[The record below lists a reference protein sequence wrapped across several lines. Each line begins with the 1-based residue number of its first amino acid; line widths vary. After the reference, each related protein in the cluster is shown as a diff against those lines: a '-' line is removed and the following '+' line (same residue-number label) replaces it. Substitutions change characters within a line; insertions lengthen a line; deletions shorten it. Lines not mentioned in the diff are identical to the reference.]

1 MSIFKLVFRSLSFY
15 RTINLMVLLGV
26 ALTSAVL
33 SGALVVGDSVR
44 ESLRRNAEARLSG
57 IETALIGGERFFTA
71 SLADKLGSELAPV
84 LQVEGTV
91 TIRGGAKRS
100 NRVQII
106 GVDSRFWKLGENGKV
121 PESVEAGGDW
131 LVVNDILA
139 NRLDLGVGQPLIC
152 RVEIPGELSRDA
164 PLSGEAEQTQ
174 PFVGDISL
182 VVGAEQMG
190 RYSLRAEQVPSGTV
204 YLPLE
209 RLQTVLEKPG
219 KANLLLAPKGAG
231 LDLEKE
237 VLANWGLEDAA
248 MEIREVAGASA
259 GAGKFFQVFSPRIFL
274 EPETVDLVREEAR
287 GSDAILTYLANK
299 IRKGD
304 RLTPYSMVTGTSGNL
319 PSPVPDDLEDNEIV
333 LSQWLADDLSAKPG
347 DTVSLDYYVVES
359 GRRLVE
365 ESFDFVVHSIGK
377 IGEQGWDQSWT
388 PEFPGIFEVD
398 DLDEWEPGIP
408 IDRSL
413 IRDKDEDY
421 WDAHRAT
428 PKAFIS
434 LAAARELFGNRFGNS
449 TSVRFTAESLP
460 EYEENLLQSLDLGDA
475 GLSVRNLRKE
485 AEQAVGQS
493 LDFGSLFASMSFF
506 LIAAALVLT
515 ALIFIFGIESR
526 SSQIGL
532 LLATGFTAKKA
543 RQLFLIEAAILSV
556 AGALVGLVG
565 GWGYTRL
572 ALAGMSGAWRDAA
585 SGIEFVYHVKP
596 VTLVISF
603 AATVLLGLITVWLA
617 SRAVTRI
624 SPGRLIVGMAGE
636 PFARSKP
643 LLGTISF
650 WGLVIL
656 FLGGLG
662 LLLAPKVE
670 GSMGE
675 QGMFFGAGFCLTL
688 AGVCAT
694 ALWLRSIE
702 NPGGTINSLDALGRQ
717 NTVRRK
723 GRSLAVVGLMAA
735 GVFMVT
741 AINSFRLV
749 GERGAER
756 RDSGT
761 GGFSHVGESTLPI
774 YEDLND
780 SAGREKYGLDQFPAD
795 AFRIIPF
802 RVSDGDDASCL
813 NLNRA
818 QRPRLMGVNPAL
830 LTDGP
835 TPFSFT
841 SQIAPEEYGDWRVLE
856 WPNEDAIPAVVDMNT
871 ATYALQLKAGDDVGY
886 ENEDNQAFDVRLS
899 AFIGT
904 SILQGNLI
912 ISEEHFIRQY
922 PGSGGYRYFLLDC
935 EDRELAAKIAAHM
948 TRMFG
953 DRGLEMR
960 PAADRL
966 DEFNAVQNTYLSIFS
981 TLGGLGIL
989 LGTLGLAIVVG
1000 RNVMERRG
1008 QLGLMQAVGFTRRQV
1023 ARMVLSEHWFLH
1035 VSGVLIGIVA
1045 ALVAVAPKIFDRAS
1059 DLPWGLL
1066 VGVNLAILAGGILFC
1081 WIAARLAL
1089 KGKLLDA
1096 LRSE

>member
-1 MSIFKLVFRSLSFY
+1 MSIFKLVLRSLSYY

-26 ALTSAVL
+26 GLTSAVL

-57 IETALIGGERFFTA
+57 IENVLIGGERFFTA
-71 SLADKLGSELAPV
+71 ALADKLGSELAPV

-106 GVDSRFWKLGENGKV
+106 GVDSRFWKLSEDGDILGSAKTD
-121 PESVEAGGDW
+121 GDW
-131 LVVNDILA
+131 MAVNDILA
-139 NRLDLGVGQPLIC
+139 NRLDLEVGQPLIC

-174 PFVGDISL
+174 PFVGNISL
-182 VVGAEQMG
+182 VVGAGQMG

-209 RLQTVLEKPG
+209 RLQSVLEKPG
-219 KANLLLAPKGAG
+219 KANLLLSPKGAE

-237 VLANWGLEDAA
+237 VLANWELEDAA
-248 MEIREVAGASA
+248 MDIREGDGGPVT
-259 GAGKFFQVFSPRIFL
+259 GKFYQVFSPRIFL
-274 EPETVDLVREEAR
+274 EPDTVDLVREKASD
-287 GSDAILTYLANK
+287 SDAVLTYLANK

-304 RLTPYSMVTGTSGNL
+304 RLTPYSMVTGASGNL
-319 PSPVPDDLEDNEIV
+319 SSPLPEGLEDNEIV
-333 LSQWLADDLSAKPG
+333 LSEWLAEDLSAKPG
-347 DTVSLDYYVVES
+347 DVVSLDFYVVES

-421 WDAHRAT
+421 WDTYRAT
-428 PKAFIS
+428 PKAFIT
-434 LAAARELFGNRFGNS
+434 LATARELFGNRFGNS
-449 TSVRFTAESLP
+449 TSVRFKAESLP
-460 EYEENLLQSLDLGDA
+460 AYEENLLRSLDLGDV
-475 GLSVRNLRKE
+475 GLSVRNLRRE
-485 AEQAVGQS
+485 AELAVGQS

-506 LIAAALVLT
+506 LIVAALVLT

-565 GWGYTRL
+565 GWVYTRL
-572 ALAGMSGAWRDAA
+572 ALAGMSGAWQDAA

-596 VTLVISF
+596 VTLAISF
-603 AATVLLGLITVWLA
+603 AATVFLGLITVWLA

-624 SPGRLIVGMAGE
+624 NPGRLIVGMAGE
-636 PFARSKP
+636 PFARNKP

-656 FLGGLG
+656 FLAGLG
-662 LLLAPKVE
+662 LLVAPKVE

-688 AGVCAT
+688 AGVCAA

-702 NPGGTINSLDALGRQ
+702 SPGGTINSLDALGRQ

-780 SAGREKYGLDQFPAD
+780 PVGREKYGLEQFPAD

-818 QRPRLMGVNPAL
+818 QRPRLMGVNPIL
-830 LTDGP
+830 LTEGP

-841 SQIAPEEYGDWRVLE
+841 SQIAPEEYGEWRILD
-856 WPNEDAIPAVVDMNT
+856 WPNDEAIPAVVDMNT
-871 ATYALQLKAGDDVGY
+871 ATYALQLKAGDEVGY
-886 ENEDNQAFDVRLS
+886 QNEDNQNFDVKLS

-904 SILQGNLI
+904 SILQGNLV

-935 EDRELAAKIAAHM
+935 EDVELAAKIAAHM

-966 DEFNAVQNTYLSIFS
+966 NEFNAVQNTYLSIFS

-1066 VGVNLAILAGGILFC
+1066 IGVNLAILVGGILFC
-1081 WIAARLAL
+1081 WIAARMAL